1 MTRLELKPQIYRTR
15 GKHANHYTT
24 DAIWLYVCTVE
35 HSSNYKITYI
45 VLVLTLND
53 SISDIK
59 QALCILALRRAPSDE
74 VPSLKKKK
82 KKSNYKLLLQ
92 QVGGFPRVLK

>member
-1 MTRLELKPQIYRTR
+1 MR
-15 GKHANHYTT
+15 
-24 DAIWLYVCTVE
+24 LYVCTVE
-35 HSSNYKITYI
+35 HYYKITYI

-74 VPSLKKKK
+74 VPSL
-82 KKSNYKLLLQ
+82 
-92 QVGGFPRVLK
+92 